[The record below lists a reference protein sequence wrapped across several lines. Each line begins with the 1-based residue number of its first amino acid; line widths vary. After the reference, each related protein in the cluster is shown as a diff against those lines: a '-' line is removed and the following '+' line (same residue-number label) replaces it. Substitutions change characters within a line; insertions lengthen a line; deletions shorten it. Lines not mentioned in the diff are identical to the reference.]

1 MFICGSPTIDSASEE
16 GRKLDQVTGAITL
29 TDVQFSYPSRPN
41 VAVLK
46 GLSISFAPGQTSALV
61 GASGSGKTT
70 IISLVERFYDPLSGS
85 VKLDGVDLRELNVKW
100 LRGQIGLVSQ
110 EPTLFATTIRGN
122 VAHGLVGTPW
132 EHVDVDEKFKMI
144 KIACIKANADQFI
157 EKFPEGYDTNVGER
171 GFLLS
176 GGQKQRIAI
185 ARAIASD
192 PAILLLDEATSA
204 LDTQS
209 EGIVQDALNKASE
222 GRTTITVAHRLSTIK
237 DANCIYV
244 MGDGALI
251 ESGTHDELLR
261 DLDGAYARLVNAQKL
276 REGQPNADE
285 AEDHPDADEL
295 LGEVAPPVN
304 GGGSAIGSVA
314 GSDTAESVKSG
325 RSGVSGDT
333 GDIVHGLARVST
345 PCGRPLASK
354 VRRQRNKL
362 KTEKDDT
369 EHSMMYLFRRMGG
382 ISRDSAHVY
391 AFAAVAAIGTFSSE
405 VLSCD
410 TFFKTFRL

>member
-1 MFICGSPTIDSASEE
+1 
-16 GRKLDQVTGAITL
+16 LDRVTGAITIA
-29 TDVQFSYPSRPN
+29 DVHFQYPSRPDVN
-41 VAVLK
+41 VLK
-46 GLSISFAPGQTSALV
+46 GISISFVPGQTSALV
-61 GASGSGKTT
+61 GASGSGKST
-70 IISLVERFYDPLSGS
+70 IISLVERFYDPTSGS
-85 VKLDGVDLRELNVKW
+85 VKIDGVDLRELNVKW

-132 EHVDVDEKFKMI
+132 EHADADEKFKLI
-144 KIACIKANADQFI
+144 KAACITANAEQFI
-157 EKFPEGYDTNVGER
+157 EKLPEGYETNVGER

-185 ARAIASD
+185 ARAIVSD

-261 DLDGAYARLVNAQKL
+261 DPDGAYARLVNAQKL
-276 REGQPNADE
+276 RESHPSAGGE
-285 AEDHPDADEL
+285 EGDHPDADEL
-295 LGEVAPPVN
+295 PDEVKHVS
-304 GGGSAIGSVA
+304 GKDTSATDLVEK
-314 GSDTAESVKSG
+314 AESV
-325 RSGVSGDT
+325 RSGKSSSGNAADVVP
-333 GDIVHGLARVST
+333 GSGLARVATS
-345 PCGRPLASK
+345 
-354 VRRQRNKL
+354 
-362 KTEKDDT
+362 
-369 EHSMMYLFRRMGG
+369 
-382 ISRDSAHVY
+382 
-391 AFAAVAAIGTFSSE
+391 GTRSLSSE
-405 VLSCD
+405 VLSQRHTLKKGKEDAEYSLAYLFKRMGRINKDGAHVYALGALAAIGRCY
-410 TFFKTFRL
+410 FFSSLGRSLLFCAMRVPKAY